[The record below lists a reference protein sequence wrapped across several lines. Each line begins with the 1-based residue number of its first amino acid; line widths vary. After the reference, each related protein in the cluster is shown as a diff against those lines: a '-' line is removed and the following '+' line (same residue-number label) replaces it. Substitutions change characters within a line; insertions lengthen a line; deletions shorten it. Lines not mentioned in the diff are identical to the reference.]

1 MEIWQTIL
9 TITGISI
16 ALSGSFAVFWTNAR
30 NTAIKTQSENYDRT
44 IASYK
49 EVIAAQDEK
58 MNILTGEV
66 KELRGLHTESVK
78 MIGQLQGELKSWKE
92 LPIRELADHMS
103 YVTELQYI
111 MAKHLGIDHLPELK
125 TKRVRTK

>member
-1 MEIWQTIL
+1 ML
-9 TITGISI
+9 G
-16 ALSGSFAVFWTNAR
+16 VFWA
-30 NTAIKTQSENYDRT
+30 NTKNNLIKTQESNYQKT
-44 IASYK
+44 IDSYK
-49 EVIAAQDEK
+49 EVIVAQDEK
-58 MNILTGEV
+58 MKVLTEEV

-111 MAKHLGIDHLPELK
+111 MAKHLGIDHLPKLK
-125 TKRVRTK
+125 TKRVSNQ

>member
-1 MEIWQTIL
+1 MAWETISV
-9 TITGISI
+9 IIGII
-16 ALSGSFAVFWTNAR
+16 LGVSGLLGVFWA
-30 NTAIKTQSENYDRT
+30 NTKNNLIKTQESNYQKTSD
-44 IASYK
+44 SYK
-49 EVIAAQDEK
+49 EVVAAQDEK
-58 MNILTGEV
+58 MNILTNEV
-66 KELRGLHTESVK
+66 KELRALHTDSVK

-125 TKRVRTK
+125 TKRVSNK

>member
-1 MEIWQTIL
+1 MAWETISV
-9 TITGISI
+9 IIGII
-16 ALSGSFAVFWTNAR
+16 LGVSGLLGVFWA
-30 NTAIKTQSENYDRT
+30 NTKNNLIKTQESNYQKT
-44 IASYK
+44 IDSYK
-49 EVIAAQDEK
+49 EVIVAQDEK
-58 MNILTGEV
+58 MKVLTEEV

-78 MIGQLQGELKSWKE
+78 MIGQLQGELKCWKE

-125 TKRVRTK
+125 TKRVSNK

>member
-1 MEIWQTIL
+1 MAWETISV
-9 TITGISI
+9 IIGII
-16 ALSGSFAVFWTNAR
+16 LGVSGLLGVFWA
-30 NTAIKTQSENYDRT
+30 NTKNNLIKTQESNYQKT
-44 IASYK
+44 IDSYK
-49 EVIAAQDEK
+49 EVIVAQDEK
-58 MNILTGEV
+58 MKVLTEEV

-125 TKRVRTK
+125 TKRVSNK